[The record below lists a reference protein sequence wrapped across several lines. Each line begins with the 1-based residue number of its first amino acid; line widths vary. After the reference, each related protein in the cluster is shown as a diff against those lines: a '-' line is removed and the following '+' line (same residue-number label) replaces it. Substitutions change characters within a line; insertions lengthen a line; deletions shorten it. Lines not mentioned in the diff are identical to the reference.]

1 MAMDRYLREQIN
13 LGKNI
18 RAVRK
23 AAGLTQLDI
32 EVRTGIDRADIS
44 KIENGKKNI
53 ELYTIVKLA
62 EAMEA
67 KLHQFF
73 PKKQSSNK
81 Q

>member
-1 MAMDRYLREQIN
+1 MDRYLREQIN

-67 KLHQFF
+67 ELHQFF
-73 PKKQSSNK
+73 PKKQSNK

>member
-67 KLHQFF
+67 ELHQFF
-73 PKKQSSNK
+73 PKKQSNK

>member
-1 MAMDRYLREQIN
+1 MDRYLREQIN

-23 AAGLTQLDI
+23 AVGLTQLDI

-67 KLHQFF
+67 ELHQFF
-73 PKKQSSNK
+73 PKKQSNK

>member
-23 AAGLTQLDI
+23 AVGLTQLDI

-67 KLHQFF
+67 ELHQFF
-73 PKKQSSNK
+73 PKKQSNK